1 MLLKKL
7 AMMER
12 RVRGE
17 LAVEESGLVSWD
29 IVDKFVKRKAS
40 SVNRVEVTVVG
51 YERVDRLTAWAGQAD
66 TGPSQHSIVLPM
78 SRWAR

>member
-1 MLLKKL
+1 MI
-7 AMMER
+7 ER
-12 RVRGE
+12 RVRGPWNRG
-17 LAVEESGLVSWD
+17 GLVRGD

-40 SVNRVEVTVVG
+40 SVNRVEVTVVR

>member
-1 MLLKKL
+1 
-7 AMMER
+7 MMER

-40 SVNRVEVTVVG
+40 SVERGGVTVVG
-51 YERVDRLTAWAGQAD
+51 YERVDRLTAWAG
-66 TGPSQHSIVLPM
+66 
-78 SRWAR
+78 